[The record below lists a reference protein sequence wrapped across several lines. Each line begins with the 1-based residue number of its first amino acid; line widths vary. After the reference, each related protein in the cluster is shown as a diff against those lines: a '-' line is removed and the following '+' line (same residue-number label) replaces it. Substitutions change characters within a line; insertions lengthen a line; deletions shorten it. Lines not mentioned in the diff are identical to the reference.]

1 MPFDVP
7 ARHFCAVAALGEDEV
22 PRVFGGRLE
31 ERRVDVDVGL
41 EEGGDDHLLLPE
53 GQHLDV
59 LPEGMDHAVD
69 VPVVRMDR
77 VLLYVRLYVYRL
89 PEEEVGYIYV
99 PDSLDVVGRT
109 GHSDDI
115 AVRALDL
122 LSALERYGEDVGGAI
137 EVLEQGEPSA
147 DLPARQYV
155 RVLLDPQLPVHPD
168 FPRDLTVVARC
179 LSEDHEVHV
188 GAAAVGA
195 DLPVVDRPLQSRHRE
210 RGFEV
215 ARLLRFHSVE
225 STHRLVVSVK
235 HLVRIGDVRGG
246 PRHRRERT
254 DKRQSDQNPSLHP
267 FLPRVGG
274 SRACTRT
281 SRSPHPRRRCRR
293 PLSSG

>member
-31 ERRVDVDVGL
+31 ERQVDIDVDL
-41 EEGGDDHLLLPE
+41 KEGGDDHLLLPE

-77 VLLYVRLYVYRL
+77 VLLHVRLYVYRL
-89 PEEEVGYIYV
+89 PQKEVGHVYV

-109 GHSDDI
+109 GHSDDV
-115 AVRALDL
+115 AVRALNL

-155 RVLLDPQLPVHPD
+155 RVLLDPQLPVHTD
-168 FPRDLTVVARC
+168 FPRDITIVARY
-179 LSEDHEVHV
+179 LSEDHEVHLA
-188 GAAAVGA
+188 AAAVGA
-195 DLPVVDRPLQSRHRE
+195 DLPVADRPLQSRHRE

-215 ARLLRFHSVE
+215 ARLLPLHSVE
-225 STHRLVVSVK
+225 SAQRLVVSVE
-235 HLVRIGDVRGG
+235 HLVGIGDVRGG
-246 PRHRRERT
+246 SRHGSERT
-254 DKRQSDQNPSLHP
+254 DKRQSNQNPYLHP

-274 SRACTRT
+274 PRACTRT
-281 SRSPHPRRRCRR
+281 SRSPRPRRRCRR
-293 PLSSG
+293 PLSSR